1 MMFEIKK
8 SGNYYKIENAQEL
21 PAFFTLI
28 ATSSD
33 MWAYMSSN
41 GALTAGRSNSFHA
54 LFPYETDDKLHLAT
68 STGPKTIIR
77 LADGRVW
84 QPFNSGPN
92 NTFKICRNLYK
103 RDTGDAILFE
113 EINEDFGLSFN
124 YRWETSEKFGLI
136 RTSEVVNVGTGAV
149 KFEILDGVENL
160 LPHGL
165 HPTMASNMSCLA
177 DAYKVCEM
185 YGERLAIYSLTSNTN
200 DSAEPQEVLTANVAW
215 QAGNASTILS
225 SRQVADFGRGV
236 ALKPEI
242 HAVGRKGAFFVTYS
256 LDLVAGADAS
266 WVMVFDS
273 NMSQKDVVLLAK
285 EINNKTTEQLRQM
298 VEADIQKGTDE
309 LIKVV
314 AMADGMQITANKT
327 TTTRHYLST
336 LYNNMRGGVF
346 LDGYEINVQQFINL
360 VKIHD
365 KGLAKRQADFLD
377 SLKDVKNILDLH
389 KRAEENGDS
398 NLIRLSLEFLP
409 LTFSRRHGDPSRPW
423 NQFNVRVKDEQGN
436 RVYAYEGNWRDIFQ
450 NWEPMGRSFP
460 AYLAPIIAKFLN
472 ASTADGFNPYRINQD
487 GIDWEIPQ
495 PGNPFSGLGYW
506 GDHQIVYLSKL
517 LEWLKAYSP
526 EDVNKLITNDVFT
539 YANIPYVIKPYS
551 TFIEDAKNTIDFDWD
566 RHNAIMDKVA
576 TFGTDARL
584 IMKNDEPY
592 HVSFV
597 EKLMVPVLAKI
608 SNLVPGG
615 GIWMNTHRPEW
626 NDANNAIVGN
636 GLSMVTVYQ
645 LYRHLNFFKELL
657 VDLEYAT
664 LSFSKEVKVWFQE
677 IAAIVAKATSI
688 SPRTFLDEAGQA
700 FCKYRAIVYK
710 NGFSTKES
718 VDFADIKTFI
728 ENTVALLGS
737 TIDENKRPDG
747 MYHGYNILHLTDDSL
762 EISHLYLM
770 LEAQS
775 SALGS
780 GRLNAQEALTMIKAM
795 EVSDL
800 MNPLL
805 DQFFLYPMKTLN
817 TFMERNII
825 PDNRV
830 ADSKLITRLLAEGHE
845 GFFFRDAQE
854 KVRFHHDI
862 AESADVKK
870 WLEIVGANTQECQ
883 LVLDIYEEVFK
894 HKQHTGRS
902 GIMYKFEGIGCIFWH
917 QNAKHLL
924 SLQESFVKS
933 HVQNEPLTSELK
945 DAYYRLRAGFGFTK
959 TPKQWGN
966 FPLEPYS
973 HTPYDMPA
981 QQPGLTGQAK
991 EDVLL
996 RMTEI
1001 GVMVSGGQITF
1012 NPALLK
1018 RDEFLSVAMPFEY
1031 ANTKGEMTSIEISV
1045 DSLAFTVCRV
1055 PIVYILRDATGVKV
1069 YGTNNEVIHTCDGLE
1084 VCKEWSKKVFN
1095 GDLTI
1100 GRIEVTFPES
1110 VLV

>member
-113 EINEDFGLSFN
+113 EINEDFGLSFS

-136 RTSEVVNVGTGAV
+136 RTSEVVNVGTGVV

-177 DAYKVCEM
+177 DAYKACEM

-200 DSAEPQEVLTANVAW
+200 DSAEPQEVLTANVVW
-215 QAGNASTILS
+215 QAGNATTILS
-225 SRQVADFGRGV
+225 SRQVSDFARGV
-236 ALKPEI
+236 ALKPEN
-242 HAVGRKGAFFVTYS
+242 HVVGRKGAFFVTYS
-256 LDLVAGADAS
+256 LDLVAGTDAS

-273 NMSQKDVVLLAK
+273 NMNQKDVVALAK
-285 EINNKTTEQLRQM
+285 EINSKTTEELRQM
-298 VEADIQKGTDE
+298 VETDVKKGTDE
-309 LIKVV
+309 LVKVV
-314 AMADGMQITANKT
+314 AMADGMQTTGNAT

-346 LDGYEINVQQFINL
+346 LDGYEINPQQFVDL

-365 KGLAKRQADFLD
+365 KWLAERQATFLD
-377 SLKDVKNILDLH
+377 SLSDVKNILDLH
-389 KRAEENGDS
+389 KRAEVNGDPD
-398 NLIRLSLEFLP
+398 LIRLSLEFLP

-460 AYLAPIIAKFLN
+460 AYLAPIIVKFLN

-506 GDHQIVYLSKL
+506 GDHQIVYLNKL
-517 LEWLKAYSP
+517 LEWLNKYSP

-539 YANIPYVIKPYS
+539 YANIPYVIRPYS
-551 TFIEDAKNTIDFDWD
+551 TFIDDAKNTIDFDFD
-566 RHNAIMDKVA
+566 KHSAIMEKVVK
-576 TFGTDARL
+576 FGTDARL
-584 IMKNDEPY
+584 IMKDDQLY
-592 HVSFV
+592 RVSFV
-597 EKLMVPVLAKI
+597 EKLIVPVLAKL

-645 LYRHLNFFKELL
+645 LYRHLNFFKTLL
-657 VDLEYAT
+657 AGLEGT
-664 LSFSKEVKVWFQE
+664 SISFSKEVKVWFQE
-677 IAAIVAKATSI
+677 IASVIAKASNI
-688 SPRTFLDEAGQA
+688 SPRAFLDEAGEA
-700 FCKYRAIVYK
+700 FCKYRCNLYQ

-718 VDFADIKTFI
+718 LDFAEISVFVDNAV
-728 ENTVALLGS
+728 EVLGA
-737 TIDENKRPDG
+737 TIDANRRPDG
-747 MYHGYNILHLTDDSL
+747 MYHGYNILHLTDGGL
-762 EISHLYLM
+762 EVSHLYLM

-780 GRLNAQEALTMIKAM
+780 GRLTPEQALTMVKAM
-795 EVSDL
+795 ESSDL

-805 DQFFLYPMKTLN
+805 NQFFLYPMKTLN
-817 TFMERNII
+817 TFIERNVI
-825 PDNRV
+825 PANRV
-830 ADSKLITRLLAEGHE
+830 ADSKLITKLLAEGHA
-845 GFFFRDAQE
+845 GFFFKDAE
-854 KVRFHHDI
+854 GKVRFHNTI
-862 AESADVKK
+862 AESADVNKM
-870 WLEIVGANTQECQ
+870 
-883 LVLDIYEEVFK
+883 LDAVSADAEDRKVIHEIYEEVFL

-924 SLQESFVKS
+924 SLQESFIQE
-933 HVQNEPLTSELK
+933 QNANGPLTAELK

-1001 GVMVSGGQITF
+1001 GVMVKGGQIMF

-1018 RDEFLSVAMPFEY
+1018 RDEFLSGATSFDY
-1031 ANTKGEMTSIEISV
+1031 ANTLGEMTSIEVPV

-1055 PIVYILRDATGVKV
+1055 PVIYTLATEAGVKV
-1069 YGTNNEVIHTCDGLE
+1069 YGVDGAVIHTCDGLGM
-1084 VCKEWSKKVFN
+1084 CQEWSKKIFD
-1095 GDLTI
+1095 GDLAI
-1100 GRIEVTFPES
+1100 GRIEASFPES
-1110 VLV
+1110 TLI